1 MKKYFAQINQL
12 NTVVKIITVDAQTI
26 EAHGGDKSVA
36 AENWMKKVFKIPEGH
51 KWVQTSKQFTSDFRK
66 QPAGIGYK
74 YDSNL
79 DIFISPQPY
88 DSWTLNSNNDWEAP
102 IPYPSITEGYV
113 ISWNETNQQWKG
125 FKGVQELSTWNPDT
139 NSWSDP
145 TP

>member
-1 MKKYFAQINQL
+1 MKKYFAQINES
-12 NTVVKIITVDAQTI
+12 NTVVKIITVDAQPI

-51 KWVQTSKQFTSDFRK
+51 KWVQTSKDPESDFRK
-66 QPAGIGYK
+66 QPAGIGDK
-74 YDSNL
+74 YDSDL
-79 DIFISPQPY
+79 DIFIKTQPF
-88 DSWTLNSNNDWEAP
+88 DSWTFNSNNDWEAP
-102 IPYPSITEGYV
+102 VPYPSITEGYV

-125 FKGVQELSTWNPDT
+125 WKGGQELSTWNPDT

>member
-1 MKKYFAQINQL
+1 MKKYFAQINQS
-12 NTVVKIITVDAQTI
+12 NTVVKIITVDAQPI

-51 KWVQTSKQFTSDFRK
+51 KWVQTSKDSTSDFRK

-79 DIFISPQPY
+79 DIFISPQPC

-102 IPYPSITEGYV
+102 VPYPSITEGYV

>member
-1 MKKYFAQINQL
+1 MKKYFAQINQS
-12 NTVVKIITVDAQTI
+12 NTVVKIITVDSQPI

-51 KWVQTSKQFTSDFRK
+51 KWVQTSKDSKSNFRK
-66 QPAGIGYK
+66 KPAGIGYR

-79 DIFISPQPY
+79 DIFITPQPY
-88 DSWTLNSNNDWEAP
+88 DSWIFTSNNDWEAP

-113 ISWNETNQQWKG
+113 ISWDETNQQWKG

>member
-1 MKKYFAQINQL
+1 MKKYFAQINES
-12 NTVVKIITVDAQTI
+12 NTVVKIITVDAQPI

-51 KWVQTSKQFTSDFRK
+51 KWVQTSKQSTSDFRK

-79 DIFISPQPY
+79 DIFIAPQLF

-113 ISWNETNQQWKG
+113 ISWDETNQQWKG